1 MSSAQLQEDYC
12 PLLAHL
18 GKKLAIQLNMAIYW
32 TNHEPAAI
40 VDRVVPSWKEQVS
53 IQKGKKNHLIPFPN
67 HAKHKSACAH
77 SRL

>member
-1 MSSAQLQEDYC
+1 MPCASSAQLQEGYS

-40 VDRVVPSWKEQVS
+40 VDHVVPCWKEQVF
-53 IQKGKKNHLIPFPN
+53 IQKEKKPI
-67 HAKHKSACAH
+67 
-77 SRL
+77 